1 MKNYRKTL
9 LLTGFSVLM
18 LSACGNVKQELGLT
32 HPPPDE
38 FTVLKRAPLSMPP
51 DYGLRPPEPGMARP
65 QDAVAPDEVRTT
77 VFGGH
82 TAPAQA
88 APTSADAILLKDTG
102 ADQSS
107 DNIRGTIDQE
117 AAAQPPKKK
126 PLTERLLGW
135 THGTATTPDEPE
147 ATVVDPTKEAAR
159 IKTDQQQG
167 KPVTTGDTPTTEE

>member
-18 LSACGNVKQELGLT
+18 LTGCGNVKQELGLT

-51 DYGLRPPEPGMARP
+51 DYGLRPPQPGAVRP
-65 QDAVAPDEVRTT
+65 QDVVAADQARTT

-82 TAPAQA
+82 AEATQA

-102 ADQSS
+102 ADNANP
-107 DNIRGTIDQE
+107 DIRRAVDQE
-117 AAAQPPKKK
+117 TAALVPRKK
-126 PLTERLLGW
+126 PISEKLLGW
-135 THGTATTPDEPE
+135 THSGAPAEPT
-147 ATVVDPTKEAAR
+147 ATVVDPAKEAAR

-167 KPVTTGDTPTTEE
+167 KPVTAGDTPTKEE

>member
-18 LSACGNVKQELGLT
+18 LTGCGNVKQELGLS

-51 DYGLRPPEPGMARP
+51 DYGLRPPQPGAVRP
-65 QDAVAPDEVRTT
+65 QDVVATDEARTT

-82 TAPAQA
+82 AGATQS
-88 APTSADAILLKDTG
+88 APTSSDAILLKDTG
-102 ADQSS
+102 ADQASP
-107 DNIRGTIDQE
+107 DIRRAVDQE
-117 AAAQPPKKK
+117 TAAMAPKKK
-126 PLTERLLGW
+126 PISEKLLGW
-135 THGTATTPDEPE
+135 THSSSQPEEPA
-147 ATVVDPTKEAAR
+147 ATVVDPVKESER

-167 KPVTTGDTPTTEE
+167 KPVTAGDTPTKEE